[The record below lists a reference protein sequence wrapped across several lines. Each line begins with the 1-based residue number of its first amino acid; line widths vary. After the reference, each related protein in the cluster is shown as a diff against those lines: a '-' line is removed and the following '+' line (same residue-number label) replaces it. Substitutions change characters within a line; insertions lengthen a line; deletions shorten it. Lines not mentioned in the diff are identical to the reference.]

1 MKGLLKH
8 LGSLLIVSLLAT
20 KVMAA
25 AQPPV
30 PAPPPIGAEGYL
42 LIDHHSGRVLAEKNA
57 DKRLEPASIT
67 KIMTAYI
74 VFRQLAE
81 GDIGLDDE
89 VLISEKAWRTP
100 GSRTYVEVGS
110 KVSVETLLKGMIVQS
125 GNDATVALAEYIGG
139 TEEAFVSLMNH
150 HAQRLGMTGTHYQNS
165 TGLPAPEHYTTA
177 HDIAKLVRAMITEFP
192 DYYRWHAIR
201 EYTYNGI
208 RQYNRNRLLGRMPGV
223 DGVKTGHTEDAG
235 YCLAASAV
243 EDGMRLIS
251 VVLGTGSDKA
261 RISASQALLSYG
273 FRFYDT
279 HLLYEAGKAL
289 TEVDVWRGAADKVAL
304 GLRDDLYVTVPRGA
318 YDDLDAAMQIRTPL
332 LAPLALSEEVG
343 TAKVTLGEKVLAERA
358 LYPLSEVAL
367 GGFWQR
373 IVDDAWLYFAQ

>member
-1 MKGLLKH
+1 MKGLLKN
-8 LGSLLIVSLLAT
+8 LGSLFIASLLAT

-25 AQPPV
+25 TPPPV
-30 PAPPPIGAEGYL
+30 PAPPPIAGEGYL
-42 LIDHHSGRVLAEKNA
+42 LVDYHSGRVLAEKNA

-74 VFRQLAE
+74 IFRQLAE
-81 GDIGLDDE
+81 GDISLEDE
-89 VLISEKAWRTP
+89 VLISEEAWRTP

-139 TEEAFVSLMNH
+139 TEAAFVSLMNH

-165 TGLPAPEHYTTA
+165 TGLPGPEHYTTA
-177 HDIAKLVRAMITEFP
+177 RDITTLTRAMIAEFP
-192 DYYRWHAIR
+192 EYYRWHAIR

-235 YCLAASAV
+235 YCLVASAV
-243 EDGMRLIS
+243 EDDMRLIS
-251 VVLGTGSDKA
+251 VVLGTDSDKA

-279 HLLYEAGKAL
+279 HLLYEAGKPL
-289 TEVDVWRGAADKVAL
+289 TEVEVWRGAADKIAL
-304 GLRDDLYVTVPRGA
+304 GLRNDLYVTVRRGA
-318 YDDLDAAMQIRTPL
+318 YDDLNAAMQIKTPL
-332 LAPLALSEEVG
+332 LAPLEASEEVG
-343 TAKVTLGEKVLAERA
+343 TAKVTLGEEVLAERP

-373 IVDDAWLYFAQ
+373 IIDDAWLYFAR

>member
-8 LGSLLIVSLLAT
+8 LGSLLIASLLAT
-20 KVMAA
+20 EVVAA

-30 PAPPPIGAEGYL
+30 PSPPPIAGEGYL

-110 KVSVETLLKGMIVQS
+110 KVSVESLLKGMIVQS

-139 TEEAFVSLMNH
+139 TEEAFASLMNH

-177 HDIAKLVRAMITEFP
+177 HDIAKLVRAMIDEFP
-192 DYYRWHAIR
+192 DYYRWHATR

-235 YCLAASAV
+235 YCLVASAV

-251 VVLGTGSDKA
+251 VVLGTDSDKA

-289 TEVDVWRGAADKVAL
+289 TEVDVWRGEADKVTL

-318 YDDLDAAMQIRTPL
+318 YDDLDAAMQIQTPL
-332 LAPLALSEEVG
+332 LAPLAVSEEVG
-343 TAKVTLGEKVLAERA
+343 TAKITLGEKVLAERA

-373 IVDDAWLYFAQ
+373 IVDDVWLYFAQ

>member
-8 LGSLLIVSLLAT
+8 LGSLLIASLLAT

-110 KVSVETLLKGMIVQS
+110 KVSVESLLKGMIVQS

-235 YCLAASAV
+235 YCLVASAV

-251 VVLGTGSDKA
+251 VVLGTDSDKA

-332 LAPLALSEEVG
+332 LAPLAVSDEVG
-343 TAKVTLGEKVLAERA
+343 TAKVTLGEEVLVERA

-373 IVDDAWLYFAQ
+373 IVDDVWLYFAQ

>member
-8 LGSLLIVSLLAT
+8 LGSLLIASLLAT
-20 KVMAA
+20 KVVAA
-25 AQPPV
+25 VQPPV
-30 PAPPPIGAEGYL
+30 PAPPPIAGEGYL

-81 GDIGLDDE
+81 GDIGIDDE

-110 KVSVETLLKGMIVQS
+110 KVSVESLLKGVIVQS

-150 HAQRLGMTGTHYQNS
+150 HAQRLGMTATHYQNS

-243 EDGMRLIS
+243 EDDMRLIS
-251 VVLGTGSDKA
+251 VVLGTDNDKA

-289 TEVDVWRGAADKVAL
+289 TEVDVWRGEADKVAL
-304 GLRDDLYVTVPRGA
+304 GLKDDLYVTVPRGA

-332 LAPLALSEEVG
+332 LAPLAVSEEVG